1 MVRQVTGSGSDKLTF
16 AQLESVAEQ
25 GGFPASMAP
34 LMAAI
39 ALAESSGVPTATNP
53 TDNNGKQ
60 TSWGLWQI
68 STGTHSEP
76 NPNWA
81 DPVENAK
88 LAYAKYKTQGLW
100 AWGTYTSGKY
110 KQFLPKNY
118 VAPDPTLTWNPT
130 GGEGIVGTQPTGN
143 PQGSWSGA
151 LGNVYSDVTG
161 GLLTIPKEIIAL
173 FGDLDQLAGKLYDSF
188 KLFFQPSTY
197 VRIGAGFFGVMF
209 VIVGLVFLAREAKES
224 A

>member
-1 MVRQVTGSGSDKLTF
+1 MARSGDLSF
-16 AQLESVAEQ
+16 AQLESVAEK

-39 ALAESSGVPTATNP
+39 ALAESSGDPNSTNP
-53 TDNNGKQ
+53 TDNGGKQ

-68 STGTHSEP
+68 SLGNHNEP
-76 NPNWA
+76 APNWN

-88 LAYAKYKTQGLW
+88 LAYKKWKTQGLW
-100 AWGTYTSGKY
+100 AWGTWQSGAY
-110 KQFLPKNY
+110 KRYLPKGY
-118 VAPDPTLTWNPT
+118 VAPDPTQTWNPT
-130 GGEGIVGTQPTGN
+130 GGEGVVGTQPTGN
-143 PQGSWSGA
+143 PQGPWSSA
-151 LGNVYSDVTG
+151 LGTAYSDLTG
-161 GLLTIPKEIIAL
+161 GLLTIPKEVL
-173 FGDLDQLAGKLYDSF
+173 GFFGDIDTLAGKLYDSF

>member
-1 MVRQVTGSGSDKLTF
+1 MAATGAGELTF

-39 ALAESSGVPTATNP
+39 ALAESSGDPTAANP
-53 TDNNGKQ
+53 RDNNGTQ

-68 STGTHSEP
+68 SLGNHDEP

-88 LAYAKYKTQGLW
+88 LAYGKWKTQGLR

-110 KQFLPKNY
+110 KKYLPSGY
-118 VAPDPTLTWNPT
+118 VAPDSTLTWNPI
-130 GGEGIVGTQPTGN
+130 GGQGIVGAQPTGN
-143 PQGSWSGA
+143 AQGSWSSV
-151 LGNVYSDVTG
+151 LGTVYSDVTG
-161 GLLTIPKEIIAL
+161 GLLTIPKEIVGL
-173 FGDLDQLAGKLYDSF
+173 FGDLDTLAGKLYDHF

-197 VRIGAGFFGVMF
+197 VRIGAGFFGIMF

>member
-1 MVRQVTGSGSDKLTF
+1 MVSKGGVLSF

-39 ALAESSGVPTATNP
+39 AMAESSGNPNSTNP

-68 STGTHSEP
+68 SLGNHNEP
-76 NPNWA
+76 APNWN

-88 LAYAKYKTQGLW
+88 LAYKKWKTQGLW
-100 AWGTYTSGKY
+100 AWGTWQSGAYKKY
-110 KQFLPKNY
+110 LPKGY
-118 VAPDPTLTWNPT
+118 VAPDPKITWNPT
-130 GGEGIVGTQPTGN
+130 GGEGVAGQQPTGN
-143 PQGSWSGA
+143 PQGPWSSA
-151 LGNVYSDVTG
+151 LGTVYSDITG
-161 GLLTIPKEIIAL
+161 GLLTIPKEVIGF
-173 FGDLDQLAGKLYDSF
+173 FGDIDSLAGKLYDAF

-197 VRIGAGFFGVMF
+197 VRIGAGVFGFTF

-224 A
+224 R